1 MFQTGGKKGCIVAM
15 TGCADEKGANV
26 KKGEKKDHSDNEV
39 EDEQRM
45 DGDMSS
51 DK

>member
-1 MFQTGGKKGCIVAM
+1 M
-15 TGCADEKGANV
+15 TGCADEKAANV
-26 KKGEKKDHSDNEV
+26 KKGEKKDHSDNEEV